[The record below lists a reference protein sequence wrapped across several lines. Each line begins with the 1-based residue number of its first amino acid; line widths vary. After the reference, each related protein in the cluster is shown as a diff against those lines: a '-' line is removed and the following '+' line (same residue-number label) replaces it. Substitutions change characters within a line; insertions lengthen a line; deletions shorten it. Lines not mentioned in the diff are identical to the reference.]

1 MFGSIIRI
9 IKLAAGHKWKMII
22 SIVSGV
28 ISGALFVVPF
38 GIVYLVLIEI
48 YKNPQDIDQRTV
60 WKLVIVGL
68 IVVVLKF
75 VFMAISSALSHISAF
90 DILYTVRVKISEKLA
105 TLPLGFFNKRTTGD
119 IKRVMAEDVENME
132 ISIAHNMPDVVTAI
146 TTPLVTIIYLFT
158 IDWRMALATLVAVP
172 FAFMA
177 LGVMYKD
184 IGSMWKLYNESQE
197 KVSSSIIEYVQG
209 MAVVKAFNQTAG
221 SFTKLKDAAEEY
233 LEWETK
239 FSRKSWPYWSAFL
252 VLISAQILFILPI
265 GAWLYIAGTLS
276 IPTFMLFLLLGL
288 GFTGPMLTLLFL
300 SQMVGIITEGEKR
313 IHAIMVEKSLPEPE
327 VEKIPKAFDIEF
339 HNVDFSYNEVKVLKD
354 VSFKAHQGSITAL
367 VGPSGAG
374 KTTIARL
381 IPRFWDID
389 KGEIL
394 LGDVNIK
401 EMKTQTLMSYVSFV
415 FQDVVLFDD
424 TIRGNIRMGKADA
437 TEEEIINAAKIAQ
450 CHDFISNFP
459 EKYDTHIGELG
470 GKLSGGERQRISIA
484 RAILKD
490 APVLVLDEATAFTD
504 PENEDMIQEALSS
517 LMKNKTVIIIAHRLS
532 TITETDQIIVV
543 NDGRIVDK
551 GTHIELVEES
561 KLYSGMWQA
570 HTEALGWTF

>member
-9 IKLAAGHKWKMII
+9 IKLAAGHKWKMIM

-48 YKNPQDIDQRTV
+48 YKNPQDINQRTV
-60 WKLVIVGL
+60 WKLVIAGL
-68 IVVVLKF
+68 IAVVLKF
-75 VFMAISSALSHISAF
+75 VFMAVSSALSHISAF

-146 TTPLVTIIYLFT
+146 TTPILTIIYLFT
-158 IDWRMALATLVAVP
+158 IDWRMSLATLVAIP
-172 FAFMA
+172 FALIA
-177 LGVMYKD
+177 LGGMYKD
-184 IGSMWKLYNESQE
+184 IGTMWKLYNESQE

-209 MAVVKAFNQTAG
+209 MAIVKAFNQTAG

-265 GAWLYIAGTLS
+265 GAWLHMAGTLS

-300 SQMVGIITEGEKR
+300 SQMIGIITEGEKR

-327 VEKIPKAFDIEF
+327 VEKVPKAFDIKF
-339 HNVDFSYNEVKVLKD
+339 HNVDFSYNEVKVLKG
-354 VSFKAHQGSITAL
+354 VSFKAPQGSITAL

-389 KGEIL
+389 KGEIF

-424 TIRGNIRMGKADA
+424 TIRGNI
-437 TEEEIINAAKIAQ
+437 
-450 CHDFISNFP
+450 
-459 EKYDTHIGELG
+459 
-470 GKLSGGERQRISIA
+470 
-484 RAILKD
+484 
-490 APVLVLDEATAFTD
+490 
-504 PENEDMIQEALSS
+504 
-517 LMKNKTVIIIAHRLS
+517 
-532 TITETDQIIVV
+532 
-543 NDGRIVDK
+543 
-551 GTHIELVEES
+551 
-561 KLYSGMWQA
+561 
-570 HTEALGWTF
+570 